1 MNVKC
6 SDNFTLIRL
15 VLAVGV
21 LLVHNGGIT
30 NSDVL
35 KPILSYLSGDVIV
48 ECFFVISGY
57 LIVKSYM
64 RNQRGF
70 FYRRALRLLPAYYFC
85 LSFIVFCASV
95 VAMYCIGEH
104 FFNLDLLKYIVANA
118 VFMNFL
124 HPALPGIFVDNP
136 LTAVNGSLWT
146 LKTEIILYLSVP
158 IFFYIYVRNKMLA
171 FTLVCL
177 VSVPW
182 LFYFRCIS
190 DSPNARMMSL
200 QFVGMAAYFFG
211 GALFAIV
218 KNFIKLIPPIAVVS
232 AICYMLAEG
241 KELRFLSEYFLVVS
255 SVLFCCLNIPLG
267 FNFEKI
273 GDFSYGIY
281 LYNFPVIQLLYSLGL
296 YNTHP
301 YLSFGLSLI
310 LTFFVASGSWY
321 LVERR
326 FLQLKSRVR

>member
-85 LSFIVFCASV
+85 LSFIVFCACV
-95 VAMYCIGEH
+95 VAMYSVGEN
-104 FFNLDLLKYIVANA
+104 FCNLA
-118 VFMNFL
+118 
-124 HPALPGIFVDNP
+124 
-136 LTAVNGSLWT
+136 
-146 LKTEIILYLSVP
+146 
-158 IFFYIYVRNKMLA
+158 
-171 FTLVCL
+171 
-177 VSVPW
+177 
-182 LFYFRCIS
+182 
-190 DSPNARMMSL
+190 NARMMSL

-211 GALFAIV
+211 GALFAII

-241 KELRFLSEYFLVVS
+241 KELKFLSEYFLVVS

-267 FNFEKI
+267 FNFDKI